1 MKEFHNLKNVRAVLP
16 PGKNIYVTND
26 SVKGIASI
34 PVIESKFLE
43 LVSKSMGFLYELMV
57 PEDGLFGNRLEDG
70 NWTGVVGLLQR
81 NEADMAFSY
90 LSMNY
95 ERYLILD
102 FSTTYSSQVQTFVTE
117 MPPLVPKTTV
127 FMYPLI

>member
-1 MKEFHNLKNVRAVLP
+1 
-16 PGKNIYVTND
+16 
-26 SVKGIASI
+26 
-34 PVIESKFLE
+34 
-43 LVSKSMGFLYELMV
+43 MGFLYELMV

-90 LSMNY
+90 LSAKSY

-127 FMYPLI
+127 SCILLI

>member
-1 MKEFHNLKNVRAVLP
+1 
-16 PGKNIYVTND
+16 
-26 SVKGIASI
+26 
-34 PVIESKFLE
+34 
-43 LVSKSMGFLYELMV
+43 MGFLYELMF